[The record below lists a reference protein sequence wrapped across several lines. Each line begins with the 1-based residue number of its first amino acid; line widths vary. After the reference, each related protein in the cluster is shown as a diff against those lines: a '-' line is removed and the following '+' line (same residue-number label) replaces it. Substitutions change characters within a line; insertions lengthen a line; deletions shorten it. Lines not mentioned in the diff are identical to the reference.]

1 MKLVIA
7 EKPSV
12 GAAIAAVMGANEKRS
27 GYFEG
32 GGYLVSWC
40 IGHLISLADA
50 ATYNEQFRK
59 WKYDDLPI
67 VPQEWQFIV
76 ASGKEQQ
83 FSILKDLMHRRNS
96 FSALSMNRRIAK
108 SPFPAFGLA
117 AWKQVQ
123 SARAFQISKTGAAM
137 TTSINPR
144 FAEQRPIG
152 SLALTRP
159 AFSLSSTIKH

>member
-12 GAAIAAVMGANEKRS
+12 GAAIAAGMGADPRAVLMATVTMNNSVNGSTTIFPLSRRS
-27 GYFEG
+27 G
-32 GGYLVSWC
+32 
-40 IGHLISLADA
+40 SLLLPAARSSSFPFSKTLCTA
-50 ATYNEQFRK
+50 AT
-59 WKYDDLPI
+59 LPRLSML
-67 VPQEWQFIV
+67 
-76 ASGKEQQ
+76 ATAGA
-83 FSILKDLMHRRNS
+83 RGNS

>member
-1 MKLVIA
+1 MKKYKIIYADPPWRYARSKVQGAA
-7 EKPSV
+7 EKHYPTMSIEELCALPVKEIADKDCILFLWATFPQLKEALQLIKAWGFTYKSV
-12 GAAIAAVMGANEKRS
+12 A
-27 GYFEG
+27 
-32 GGYLVSWC
+32 
-40 IGHLISLADA
+40 
-50 ATYNEQFRK
+50 
-59 WKYDDLPI
+59 
-67 VPQEWQFIV
+67 
-76 ASGKEQQ
+76 
-83 FSILKDLMHRRNS
+83 
-96 FSALSMNRRIAK
+96 
-108 SPFPAFGLA
+108 FPAFGLA